1 VAWQHVP
8 PSFCSN
14 IMAQSHELDTTFS
27 VSQIT
32 GQIQNTLEQGFSS
45 VWVKG
50 EISNLTKHSSGHWYF
65 SLKDSGAQLGSVMF
79 RGQNQKVRFETA
91 HGMEVTAHGRI
102 SVYPPQG
109 RYQLIVDQMLPAGQG
124 DLHLAFEALKTK
136 LEAEG
141 LFRHEL
147 KRSLPTYPEKIGIV
161 TSPTGA
167 AIRDMINIFQRRF
180 PIAQLILLPV
190 RVQGEGAADE
200 IAAAIDV
207 LNSRQDCQVI
217 IVGRGGGSLE
227 DLWAFNEEVVAR
239 AIARSIIPIV
249 SAVGH
254 ETDTTIS
261 DFVADHRAPTP
272 SAAAELVVPDR
283 VDLISRLVRVTHSLH
298 DGLLHRIQR
307 YEHRLDSILHSY
319 ALKKPVLMIDQ
330 SMQRLDQIQDS
341 SIRSSRD
348 RLTYL
353 NNKLEGLS
361 QQIAALNPLSILNRG
376 YSILSSKEGR
386 IIRSVDQVKLKDKI
400 QIRLADGEIDS
411 TVDAIGSKK

>member
-1 VAWQHVP
+1 
-8 PSFCSN
+8 
-14 IMAQSHELDTTFS
+14 
-27 VSQIT
+27 
-32 GQIQNTLEQGFSS
+32 
-45 VWVKG
+45 
-50 EISNLTKHSSGHWYF
+50 
-65 SLKDSGAQLGSVMF
+65 
-79 RGQNQKVRFETA
+79 
-91 HGMEVTAHGRI
+91 MEVTAHGRI

-298 DGLLHRIQR
+298 DGLPHRIQR

>member
-1 VAWQHVP
+1 
-8 PSFCSN
+8 
-14 IMAQSHELDTTFS
+14 MAQSHELDTTFS

>member
-1 VAWQHVP
+1 
-8 PSFCSN
+8 
-14 IMAQSHELDTTFS
+14 MAQSHELDTTFS

-79 RGQNQKVRFETA
+79 RGQNQKVRLETA

>member
-1 VAWQHVP
+1 
-8 PSFCSN
+8 
-14 IMAQSHELDTTFS
+14 
-27 VSQIT
+27 
-32 GQIQNTLEQGFSS
+32 
-45 VWVKG
+45 
-50 EISNLTKHSSGHWYF
+50 
-65 SLKDSGAQLGSVMF
+65 
-79 RGQNQKVRFETA
+79 
-91 HGMEVTAHGRI
+91 MEVTAHGRI